1 MRIRLY
7 QAFASNN
14 SGSYTLVGRF
24 RDAATAAEV
33 ARILADVS
41 AEHHAWL
48 ETRGNRNDAELE
60 SPLDRFVA
68 RERLRESK
76 AGRGDDWP
84 ITDMSKV
91 EVVATGHQVLV
102 HVHYT
107 ASMPAAFGELMYARG
122 GRVELELDHSHS
134 PIACDF
140 TYHVRHRDDAPSLAA
155 FEAALAEQ
163 LPALCARKPRDP
175 RPAVAP
181 AFHRGGFDERNVS
194 VVFGDMVEGVRAVR
208 ALADEHGIQ
217 LWLRVYELQAS
228 GAEDPFA
235 LLRNKERP
243 RGAWRVVLW
252 SAGTDRIAAMRAVRA
267 LLGCGLTE
275 ARAAL
280 DQLPAE
286 VTVGVNEETARKD
299 AEVLR
304 AAGCEAEAI
313 LPTAS
318 DADRDA

>member
-24 RDAATAAEV
+24 SDAATAAEV
-33 ARILADVS
+33 ARVLADVS

-68 RERLRESK
+68 RERLR
-76 AGRGDDWP
+76 AGKPGRNDDWP
-84 ITDMSKV
+84 MTDTSTV
-91 EVVATGHQVLV
+91 DVVASGHQVLV

-107 ASMPAAFGELMYARG
+107 VTMPAVFGELMYARG

-140 TYHVRHRDDAPSLAA
+140 TYHVRHRDDAPDLDA
-155 FEAALAEQ
+155 FEAMLVAT
-163 LPALCARKPRDP
+163 LPALCKRSARDT
-175 RPAVAP
+175 RPAIAP
-181 AFHRGGFDERNVS
+181 AFHRGPFDERTVS
-194 VVFGDMVEGVRAVR
+194 VVFADLVDGVRAVR

-217 LWLRVYELQAS
+217 LWLRVYELHAS

-252 SAGTDRIAAMRAVRA
+252 SAGTDRIAAMRAVRE

-286 VTVGVNEETARKD
+286 LVVGVNEETARKD
-299 AEVLR
+299 TEVLR

-318 DADRDA
+318 DADRDD